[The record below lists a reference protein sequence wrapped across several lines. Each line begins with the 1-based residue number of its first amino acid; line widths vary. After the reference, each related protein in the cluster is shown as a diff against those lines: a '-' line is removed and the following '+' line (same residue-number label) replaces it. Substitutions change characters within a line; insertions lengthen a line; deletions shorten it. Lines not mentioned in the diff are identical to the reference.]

1 MTAEPRSGSQAAHDS
16 GRGGFLGWFDYVLR
30 QPFAQQIPNNTRGC
44 WKTFCGGSL
53 PGKLLPRS
61 DAAAPAP
68 PPAGNMTRTI
78 AKPTLRLGFF
88 TRLLDQADAAERYR
102 LATAQIM
109 HAERCGFDSAWV
121 AQHHFHEDEGGLP
134 APFVFLSQVA
144 ARTTRI
150 RLGTGIVTLPLELP
164 VRVAEDAAVLD
175 LMCGG
180 RLEVGIGP
188 GGNLSAYDAF
198 GLDSTERTA
207 LLVRHHRVLVDAW
220 SGRALPG
227 GDRLYPPNP
236 GLADR
241 IWQGTF
247 NI

>member
-1 MTAEPRSGSQAAHDS
+1 
-16 GRGGFLGWFDYVLR
+16 
-30 QPFAQQIPNNTRGC
+30 
-44 WKTFCGGSL
+44 
-53 PGKLLPRS
+53 
-61 DAAAPAP
+61 
-68 PPAGNMTRTI
+68 MTRTI
-78 AKPTLRLGFF
+78 AKPPLRLGFF

-102 LATAQIM
+102 LATAQII

-134 APFVFLSQVA
+134 APLVFLSQVA

-198 GLDSTERTA
+198 GLDSTERATGSIPPIPGWPIGYGRQRSTSKA
-207 LLVRHHRVLVDAW
+207 HGVPVRREM
-220 SGRALPG
+220 G
-227 GDRLYPPNP
+227 
-236 GLADR
+236 
-241 IWQGTF
+241 
-247 NI
+247 

>member
-1 MTAEPRSGSQAAHDS
+1 
-16 GRGGFLGWFDYVLR
+16 
-30 QPFAQQIPNNTRGC
+30 
-44 WKTFCGGSL
+44 
-53 PGKLLPRS
+53 
-61 DAAAPAP
+61 
-68 PPAGNMTRTI
+68 MTRTI
-78 AKPTLRLGFF
+78 AKPPLRLGFF

-198 GLDSTERTA
+198 GQRPRWWWNFGGKRASGGMPHYMEPGARVSER
-207 LLVRHHRVLVDAW
+207 W
-220 SGRALPG
+220 SPGRAKVVLQHPT
-227 GDRLYPPNP
+227 PS
-236 GLADR
+236 
-241 IWQGTF
+241 
-247 NI
+247 

>member
-1 MTAEPRSGSQAAHDS
+1 
-16 GRGGFLGWFDYVLR
+16 
-30 QPFAQQIPNNTRGC
+30 
-44 WKTFCGGSL
+44 
-53 PGKLLPRS
+53 
-61 DAAAPAP
+61 
-68 PPAGNMTRTI
+68 MTRTI
-78 AKPTLRLGFF
+78 ARPPLRLGFF

-102 LATAQIM
+102 LATAQII

-144 ARTTRI
+144 TRTTRI

-188 GGNLSAYDAF
+188 GGNLSAWTVID
-198 GLDSTERTA
+198 GSRPRKLGSHWTLRWREMDSNLRFPNGERART
-207 LLVRHHRVLVDAW
+207 LC
-220 SGRALPG
+220 
-227 GDRLYPPNP
+227 
-236 GLADR
+236 
-241 IWQGTF
+241 
-247 NI
+247 